1 METPEEFL
9 KHYHNNL
16 PNDWLYEKRE
26 VVARLITEYTEKA
39 LIIRDIVDKSEN
51 LVCPNCEGED
61 FSGKGTTEVLPCLS
75 CFGSGEKTC

>member
-26 VVARLITEYTEKA
+26 VVARLIREYTERA
-39 LIIRDIVDKSEN
+39 LRTHNVVGQSEQ
-51 LVCPNCEGED
+51 LVCK
-61 FSGKGTTEVLPCLS
+61 GKCDHGYNDE
-75 CFGSGEKTC
+75 FGNELFCSIKQNIAN